1 MVLPCGIDEDP
12 ATCFGLRALY
22 SIENIVQ
29 ASSLTHSTPM
39 GAGHSSHAIDWKPNS
54 PTLSLQ
60 SEDSIHI
67 SRSRLEVAR
76 MSMSITVFVG
86 NSGQRL
92 SVDPSTTSTLEDLKS
107 WLQSHASIQPRNQIL
122 LTGLGKQVRTQT
134 LLNETE
140 LFVFDSARL
149 NSKSGLSSSDL
160 ASAPSNFNPGN
171 PPEAP
176 SSSNDLQAWQNL
188 FRIRKS
194 WASGLLNG
202 CDTRA
207 RQAQKYQDEQAVI
220 ERSLTVAVAA
230 LQQHIKSAEQKYAQ
244 AEQWSEE
251 ALQDQE
257 NHINNWEANLDSLK
271 SIPAKAEFTRF
282 LPSPH
287 TGSRRLSQADTI
299 TTLQGFVDVPGVQR
313 AANGAKSLM
322 SDFAQRVVKMR
333 EDLDTA
339 KRDGEELLRAVDQVS
354 SNSAASNT
362 SEPGALL
369 EEIERFVKKM
379 TTDLEHVQQ
388 LPRAS
393 SSVPQASKMALLHT
407 RNYIPTLGELC
418 QEVNDLVL
426 RTCENR
432 NNAAGLAQQHMQA
445 LSSIES
451 GLAEVYQDI
460 KALDVPK
467 DEQQVFASLSMVS
480 RLPSVYGALL
490 VESVRRREWVA
501 KMRRDAGTLQE
512 EVATYQDEEIK
523 RRKRWANS
531 VEDVVKPEALR
542 SNVLG
547 IDLTLQNE
555 GGSWPA
561 VTRDELQDYLNTL
574 LNLYGQCAVTAE
586 MERAIKD
593 LDTPT
598 RKQIK
603 HAKAFKNGSM
613 HEAAFGDTSLLLRG
627 EEQHKALREI
637 NTRLEEELKGQKSR
651 VRKLEDL
658 LHRSSHI
665 GRAST
670 GDMFT
675 PQSMSSRDR
684 VLTSPV
690 VATPQQSEDLS
701 RASSLKHQR
710 QPSVQGIEEK
720 KLARRVVDL
729 ESELQA
735 AKDEASSRKNSDV
748 ETMKQVEEAMS
759 TKKDLMQNMEAQ
771 QREFATER
779 RGLEKDL
786 ADAKERVE
794 ELETELERLIGSRDD
809 ERTGIDNRI
818 AAFQEEVARLKEDA
832 SGHAARAATAQ
843 DARVGIER
851 RLELAENAR
860 GQAEVKLQRAQAEQ
874 ESKQEVETEQLQLL
888 ATAHA
893 HLTQDGEVPIGLAG
907 LSAALEDLSR
917 RSAAHAKDLEEAVA
931 FAKSENESL
940 WSSNERQKTELA
952 TAAQKQAEAEDEARQ
967 VQERLS
973 AEEAKSQSLAQQLE
987 QEQEQLRMLRS
998 KFAEGET
1005 GSEVLR
1011 QRVTDEEARAGKLSH
1026 DLAEANSHINS
1037 LDVEIMRLQK
1047 KHKAYHDNAE
1057 SITERLQK
1065 KAEHAK
1071 DVSLRLYSQNTR
1083 LTRLLERMGF
1093 VVSYQDDNMVLERA
1107 SRMGASTSMLE
1118 PQLSRTVSSPPP
1130 TRTQSQND
1138 EPTDLSVLR
1147 WPDAA
1152 TSQEET
1158 AQFDAFV
1165 QQISRF
1171 NLDTFSEAVI
1181 KRMRDFEYTAKKY
1194 NKEAKESNKR
1204 AEAYKERSL
1213 KLKTEAHTKIA
1224 VKDFKEGDL
1233 ALFLPTRGQAKGA
1246 WAAFNVGCPHYFLNE
1261 KEGMRLGNRDF
1272 IVARINKIEQRV
1284 VDLSKTPAPPVDDAA
1299 SDAGTSFQD
1308 DNPFDLS
1315 DGLTWWLVHATEER
1329 GAGGA
1334 PTTPGLGKS
1343 TVSTA
1348 NVDVKGSIRVKR
1360 SSKGEDAT
1368 KHLNK
1373 SLDSRRSSS
1382 NSKKSVAGAVVSTLA
1397 TASGSPTVGTFAEAN
1412 ASRQR
1417 SESQASARP
1426 LPAPATGANSGLGIS
1441 TEASTQP
1448 QNDQVRRDQLLG
1460 P

>member
-1 MVLPCGIDEDP
+1 
-12 ATCFGLRALY
+12 
-22 SIENIVQ
+22 
-29 ASSLTHSTPM
+29 
-39 GAGHSSHAIDWKPNS
+39 
-54 PTLSLQ
+54 
-60 SEDSIHI
+60 
-67 SRSRLEVAR
+67 
-76 MSMSITVFVG
+76 
-86 NSGQRL
+86 
-92 SVDPSTTSTLEDLKS
+92 
-107 WLQSHASIQPRNQIL
+107 L
-122 LTGLGKQVRTQT
+122 LTSLGKQVRTQT

-140 LFVFDSARL
+140 LFVFDSSRL
-149 NSKSGLSSSDL
+149 NSKSGLSSNDL
-160 ASAPSNFNPGN
+160 ASAPSDFNPGT
-171 PPEAP
+171 PPDAP
-176 SSSNDLQAWQNL
+176 SSNNDLQAWQNL

-220 ERSLTVAVAA
+220 ERSLSVAVAS
-230 LQQHIKSAEQKYAQ
+230 LQQHIKSAEQKYAT
-244 AEQWSEE
+244 AESWSEE
-251 ALQDQE
+251 VLQDQE

-271 SIPAKAEFTRF
+271 SIPAKSDFTRF
-282 LPSPH
+282 LPTPQSS
-287 TGSRRLSQADTI
+287 SRRLSQVDNI
-299 TTLQGFVDVPGVQR
+299 TTLQGFVDAPSVQK
-313 AANGAKSLM
+313 AASGAKSLM
-322 SDFAQRVVKMR
+322 TDFAQRVVKMR

-339 KRDGEELLRAVDQVS
+339 KKESEELLRAVDQFGGNS
-354 SNSAASNT
+354 SASNT
-362 SEPGALL
+362 SEPAQLL
-369 EEIERFVKKM
+369 DEIEIVFKKM
-379 TTDLEHVQQ
+379 TSDLEHVQQ
-388 LPRAS
+388 LPRVS
-393 SSVPQASKMALLHT
+393 QSVSQASKMALLHT
-407 RNYIPTLGELC
+407 RNYIPTLSGYCHEM
-418 QEVNDLVL
+418 NDLVL
-426 RTCENR
+426 RTCELR
-432 NNAAGLAQQHMQA
+432 NNAASLAQEHMRT

-460 KALDVPK
+460 KGLELPQ
-467 DEQQVFASLSMVS
+467 DEQQAFTSLGMVS
-480 RLPSVYGALL
+480 RLPAVYGALL

-501 KMRRDAGTLQE
+501 KMRRDTATLQE
-512 EVATYQDEEIK
+512 EVATYQDEEVK
-523 RRKRWANS
+523 RRKRWASS

-555 GGSWPA
+555 GGSWPM
-561 VTRDELQDYLNTL
+561 VTRDELQDYLNVL
-574 LNLYGQCAVTAE
+574 LEAYGQCAVTAE
-586 MERAIKD
+586 MDRAIKD
-593 LDTPT
+593 LDMPT

-627 EEQHKALREI
+627 DEQHKALREM
-637 NTRLEEELKGQKSR
+637 NSRLEEELKGQKSR

-665 GRAST
+665 GRAGS

-675 PQSMSSRDR
+675 PQSSSTRDR
-684 VLTSPV
+684 VLTSPI
-690 VATPQQSEDLS
+690 VATPQPSEELS
-701 RASSLKHQR
+701 RASSVKHQR
-710 QPSVQGIEEK
+710 QTSAQVVEEK

-729 ESELQA
+729 EAELQA
-735 AKDEASSRKNSDV
+735 AKDEASSRKNSDA
-748 ETMKQVEEAMS
+748 EAQKQVEEAVS

-779 RGLEKDL
+779 RSLEKDL
-786 ADAKERVE
+786 AEAKERVE
-794 ELETELERLIGSRDD
+794 ELEAELERLIGSRDD
-809 ERTGIDNRI
+809 ERTGLDTRM
-818 AAFQEEVARLKEDA
+818 AAFQEEIARLKEDA
-832 SGHAARAATAQ
+832 SGHAARAATEQ
-843 DARVGIER
+843 DARAAMER
-851 RLELAENAR
+851 KLELTENAR
-860 GQAEVKLQRAQAEQ
+860 SQAEMKVQRVQAEQ
-874 ESKQEVETEQLQLL
+874 EAKQEAEAEQLQQL

-893 HLTQDGEVPIGLAG
+893 HLTEDGEVPSGLAA
-907 LSAALEDLSR
+907 LSAALEELSR
-917 RSAAHAKDLEEAVA
+917 KSSAHAKDLEEAVA

-940 WSSNERQKTELA
+940 WASNERQKNELA
-952 TAAQKQAEAEDEARQ
+952 AAAERQAEVEDQARQ
-967 VQERLS
+967 TQERLS
-973 AEEAKSQSLAQQLE
+973 AEEAMTQSLKEQLQ

-1011 QRVTDEEARAGKLSH
+1011 QRVADEEARAGKLSH

-1047 KHKAYHDNAE
+1047 KHKAYHDTAE
-1057 SITERLQK
+1057 ASSERLQK

-1071 DVSLRLYSQNTR
+1071 DVSFRLYSQNTK
-1083 LTRLLERMGF
+1083 LIRLLERMGF
-1093 VVSYQDDNMVLERA
+1093 AVSYQDENMILERA

-1118 PQLSRTVSSPPP
+1118 PQLNRTVSLTSPSP
-1130 TRTQSQND
+1130 TRTQSYNED
-1138 EPTDLSVLR
+1138 TDLSVLR
-1147 WPDAA
+1147 WPDALSA
-1152 TSQEET
+1152 EDET
-1158 AQFDAFV
+1158 AQFDAYI

-1194 NKEAKESNKR
+1194 NKEAKESIKR
-1204 AEAYKERSL
+1204 ADAYKERSL

-1284 VDLSKTPAPPVDDAA
+1284 VDLSKTPAPPVDDDV
-1299 SDAGTSFQD
+1299 SEAGTSFQD

-1426 LPAPATGANSGLGIS
+1426 LPAPATGQTSGLGIS
-1441 TEASTQP
+1441 TEANVQP
-1448 QNDQVRRDQLLG
+1448 QNDQVRSEQMLG

>member
-1 MVLPCGIDEDP
+1 
-12 ATCFGLRALY
+12 
-22 SIENIVQ
+22 
-29 ASSLTHSTPM
+29 M
-39 GAGHSSHAIDWKPNS
+39 GAGHSSHEVNLEPRIS
-54 PTLSLQ
+54 PTISVQL
-60 SEDSIHI
+60 EDSISA
-67 SRSRLEVAR
+67 SRSRVEVAAR
-76 MSMSITVFVG
+76 MSITVFVG
-86 NSGQRL
+86 HSGQRL
-92 SVDPSTTSTLEDLKS
+92 SVDPSTTSTIEDLRS
-107 WLQSHASIQPRNQIL
+107 WLHSHASISPRNQIL

-149 NSKSGLSSSDL
+149 QSKGGLSSEDL
-160 ASAPSNFNPGN
+160 ASAPSNFNPGS

-176 SSSNDLQAWQNL
+176 SNSNDLQAWQNL

-207 RQAQKYQDEQAVI
+207 KQAQKYQDEQAVI

-244 AEQWSEE
+244 AESWSEE

-271 SIPAKAEFTRF
+271 SIPAKAEFSRF
-282 LPSPH
+282 LPTPH
-287 TGSRRLSQADTI
+287 TGSRRLSQVDSV
-299 TTLQGFVDVPGVQR
+299 TTLQGFVDVPAVQK
-313 AANGAKSLM
+313 AANSARALM
-322 SDFAQRVVKMR
+322 TDFAQRVMNTR
-333 EDLDTA
+333 EDLGTT
-339 KRDGEELLRAVDQVS
+339 KQDGEELLRAVDQIGTS
-354 SNSAASNT
+354 SAASNV

-369 EEIERFVKKM
+369 EEIEHFVKKIA
-379 TTDLEHVQQ
+379 TDLEHVQQ

-393 SSVPQASKMALLHT
+393 SSVPQASKMALLHS
-407 RNYIPTLGELC
+407 RNYIPKLNEFC

-432 NNAAGLAQQHMQA
+432 NSTAGLAQQHMRA

-451 GLAEVYQDI
+451 GLAQVYQDI
-460 KALDVPK
+460 KALEAPQD
-467 DEQQVFASLSMVS
+467 DQQVFASLSGVS

-490 VESVRRREWVA
+490 VESVRRREWVT
-501 KMRRDAGTLQE
+501 KMRRDAATLQE
-512 EVATYQDEEIK
+512 EVATYQDEEVK
-523 RRKRWANS
+523 RRKRWASS
-531 VEDVVKPEALR
+531 VEDVVKPEAIR

-555 GGSWPA
+555 GGSWPT
-561 VTRDELQDYLNTL
+561 VTREELQDYLNIL
-574 LNLYGQCAVTAE
+574 LDTYGQCAVTAE

-627 EEQHKALREI
+627 EEQHKALRDVNI
-637 NTRLEEELKGQKSR
+637 RLEEELKGQKSR

-665 GRAST
+665 GRASS

-675 PQSMSSRDR
+675 PQSMTSRDR
-684 VLTSPV
+684 VLTSPI
-690 VATPQQSEDLS
+690 VATPQPSEELS
-701 RASSLKHQR
+701 RTSSVKHQR
-710 QPSVQGIEEK
+710 QTSIQGIEEK
-720 KLARRVVDL
+720 KLGRRVVDL
-729 ESELQA
+729 EAELQA
-735 AKDEASSRKNSDV
+735 AKDEASSRKNSDA

-794 ELETELERLIGSRDD
+794 ELEGELERLIGSRDD
-809 ERTGIDNRI
+809 ERTGNDTKIS
-818 AAFQEEVARLKEDA
+818 AFADEIARLKEDA

-843 DARVGIER
+843 DARAGIER
-851 RLELAENAR
+851 KLELAERAR
-860 GQAEVKLQRAQAEQ
+860 GQAEMMLLRAQLEK
-874 ESKQEVETEQLQLL
+874 ESKQEAESEQLQLL

-907 LSAALEDLSR
+907 LSGALEELSR

-940 WSSNERQKTELA
+940 WASNERQKNELA
-952 TAAQKQAEAEDEARQ
+952 AVAQKQSEAEDEARQ

-973 AEEAKSQSLAQQLE
+973 AEEARSQSLAQQLE
-987 QEQEQLRMLRS
+987 QEQEQLRMLRN

-1026 DLAEANSHINS
+1026 DVAEANSHINS

-1047 KHKAYHDNAE
+1047 KHKAYHDSAE
-1057 SITERLQK
+1057 ATSGRLQK
-1065 KAEHAK
+1065 NAEHAK

-1093 VVSYQDDNMVLERA
+1093 VVTYQDDTMVLERA

-1118 PQLSRTVSSPPP
+1118 PQLNRTTSLSSPPP
-1130 TRTQSQND
+1130 TSRTQSYND

-1147 WPDAA
+1147 WPDAV
-1152 TSQEET
+1152 T
-1158 AQFDAFV
+1158 AQDEAAQFEAYV
-1165 QQISRF
+1165 QQISKF

-1246 WAAFNVGCPHYFLNE
+1246 WAAFNVGCPHYFLQE

-1272 IVARINKIEQRV
+1272 IVARIGKIEQRV
-1284 VDLSKTPAPPVDDAA
+1284 VDLSKTPAPPIDDAA

-1308 DNPFDLS
+1308 ENPFDLS

-1382 NSKKSVAGAVVSTLA
+1382 NSKRSVAGAVISTLA
-1397 TASGSPTVGTFAEAN
+1397 TANGSPTVGTFAEAN
-1412 ASRQR
+1412 TSRQR

-1426 LPAPATGANSGLGIS
+1426 LPVQATGPNSGLGIS
-1441 TEASTQP
+1441 NDANAQP
-1448 QNDQVRRDQLLG
+1448 QNDQVRTDQLLG